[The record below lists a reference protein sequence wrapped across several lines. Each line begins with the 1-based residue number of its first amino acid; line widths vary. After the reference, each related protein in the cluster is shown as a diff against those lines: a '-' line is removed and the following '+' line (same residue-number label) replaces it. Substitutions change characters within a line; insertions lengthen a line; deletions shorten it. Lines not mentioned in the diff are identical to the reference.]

1 MEGERLR
8 KLRRP
13 EAGAARGAGRGHFKG
28 KAEGDVGA
36 E

>member
-13 EAGAARGAGRGHFKG
+13 EAGAARAGGRRHFKG
-28 KAEGDVGA
+28 KAERDVGA